1 MQGFGAGQL
10 RSGPSNGEPITMS
23 TELFEAIKRHDL
35 NDLARLLKDGVNP
48 NAAQPTHSKWSPLQ
62 EGWHTLYAAIEE
74 LEEGGSIEALV
85 LLLRY
90 GASVEGWGRPE
101 NNDSPLLMA
110 LFREQAEA
118 VRILLAAGAD
128 PNVEGCEGDTPL
140 RWSAEHGDTSMA
152 AMLLRCGA
160 TKTIDSGGGPTG
172 RTALGWAAHS
182 LNTPMVVLLL
192 GFGASVDALDAD
204 HRTAR
209 MRMPQ
214 RDASNGQTWD
224 IIAQKLD

>member
-1 MQGFGAGQL
+1 MTKIPDL
-10 RSGPSNGEPITMS
+10 S

-35 NDLARLLKDGVNP
+35 NDLARLLKNGAGPD
-48 NAAQPTHSKWSPLQ
+48 AAQPRHFRWSPLQ

-90 GASVEGWGRPE
+90 GASVEGWRHPE
-101 NNDSPLLMA
+101 HNDSPLLMA
-110 LFREQAEA
+110 LFRDQVEA
-118 VRILLAAGAD
+118 VRVLLAAGAD

-140 RWSAEHGDTSMA
+140 RWSAEHGDISMA
-152 AMLLRCGA
+152 AILLRCGA
-160 TKTIDSGGGPTG
+160 TNTIDNAGGPTG

-182 LNTPMVVLLL
+182 LNIPMVELLL
-192 GFGASVDALDAD
+192 DFGASVYAFDAD

-209 MRMPQ
+209 MRMST

-224 IIAQKLD
+224 IIAQKLDTP

>member
-1 MQGFGAGQL
+1 M
-10 RSGPSNGEPITMS
+10 TMVV
-23 TELFEAIKRHDL
+23 ELFEAVKRHDL
-35 NDLARLLKDGVNP
+35 NDLARLLNDGADP
-48 NAAQPTHSKWSPLQ
+48 NAAQPKHHQWSPLQ

-74 LEEGGSIEALV
+74 LEEGGPIEALV

-90 GASVEGWGRPE
+90 GASVEGWGSPE

-110 LFREQAEA
+110 LFRNQVEA
-118 VRILLAAGAD
+118 ARILLAAGAD

-140 RWSAEHGDTSMA
+140 RWCAEHGDTSMA

-160 TKTIDSGGGPTG
+160 TKTINSAGGPTG

-182 LNTPMVVLLL
+182 LNIPMVVLLL

-204 HRTAR
+204 HHTAR
-209 MRMPQ
+209 MHMPP
-214 RDASNGQTWD
+214 RDASNEQTWD
-224 IIAQKLD
+224 IIAPKLD